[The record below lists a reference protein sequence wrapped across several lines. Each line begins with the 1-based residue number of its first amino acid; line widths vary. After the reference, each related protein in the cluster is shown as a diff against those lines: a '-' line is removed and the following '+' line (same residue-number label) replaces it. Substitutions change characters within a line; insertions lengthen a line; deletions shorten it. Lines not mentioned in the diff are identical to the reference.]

1 VIGAWAE
8 SIFSRGDLT
17 GNFCLERLFFHR
29 FYHPHMNATSQSP
42 RTSAPAP
49 ARTSRALAAEIVTR
63 LRKFHS
69 PRNVAGQR
77 RFGITPR
84 TEQLGVSMAVLRQIA
99 KTHRRD
105 QQLSLALWA
114 HEPAVHEARLLAALT
129 GDPARVTRRQMDAWA
144 RAFDSWDICDIC
156 CIHLF
161 RRAPFAFEKARQ
173 WSARN
178 SARDTFVK
186 RAGFSLMATLAV
198 HAKDEPDATFLALLP
213 IIRREAND
221 DRNFVRK
228 AVNWALRQIGKR
240 NPRLRRA
247 AIAEAKRI
255 RALDT
260 RAARWIAADALREL
274 ETT

>member
-1 VIGAWAE
+1 MSVKIQ
-8 SIFSRGDLT
+8 
-17 GNFCLERLFFHR
+17 
-29 FYHPHMNATSQSP
+29 PSQSSQSFQS
-42 RTSAPAP
+42 SA
-49 ARTSRALAAEIVTR
+49 SAAEIVAG
-63 LRKFHS
+63 LRKLYS
-69 PRNVAGQR
+69 PRDVEGQR

-84 TEQLGVSMAVLRQIA
+84 TEQLGVSIAMLRQVA
-99 KTHRRD
+99 KAHRRD
-105 QQLSLALWA
+105 QSLSLALWA
-114 HEPAVHEARLLAALT
+114 HEPAVHEARLLAALV
-129 GDPARVTRRQMDAWA
+129 GDWERVTRRQMDAWA

-156 CIHLF
+156 CMHLF

-178 SARDTFVK
+178 AARDTFVK
-186 RAGFSLMATLAV
+186 RAGFTLMATLAV

-221 DRNFVRK
+221 DRNYVRK

-240 NPRLRRA
+240 NARLRRA

-255 RALDT
+255 RLLDT

-274 ETT
+274 QGR

>member
-1 VIGAWAE
+1 MSA
-8 SIFSRGDLT
+8 GD
-17 GNFCLERLFFHR
+17 NR
-29 FYHPHMNATSQSP
+29 
-42 RTSAPAP
+42 
-49 ARTSRALAAEIVTR
+49 ARAAEIVAR
-63 LRKFHS
+63 ARKHFS
-69 PRNVAGQR
+69 QRNVDGQR

-84 TEQLGVSMAVLRQIA
+84 TEQLGVSLAVLRQIA
-99 KTHRRD
+99 KAHRRD

-114 HEPAVHEARLLAALT
+114 HTPAVHEARLLAVLT
-129 GDPARVTRRQMDAWA
+129 GDWTQVTRRQMDTWA

-161 RRAPFAFEKARQ
+161 RRAPFAFEKALQ

-178 SARDTFVK
+178 TAKDTFVK
-186 RAGFSLMATLAV
+186 RAGFTLMATLAV
-198 HAKDEPDATFLALLP
+198 HAKDEPDETFLALLP
-213 IIRREAND
+213 VIRREAND

-247 AIAEAKRI
+247 AIVEAKRI

-274 ETT
+274 DPEK

>member
-1 VIGAWAE
+1 MSVKNQ
-8 SIFSRGDLT
+8 SSR
-17 GNFCLERLFFHR
+17 
-29 FYHPHMNATSQSP
+29 S
-42 RTSAPAP
+42 SAHA
-49 ARTSRALAAEIVTR
+49 ASAALAAEIVSR
-63 LRKFHS
+63 LRKLHS
-69 PRNVAGQR
+69 PRNVEGQR

-84 TEQLGVSMAVLRQIA
+84 TEQLGVSIAVLRQVA
-99 KTHRRD
+99 RAHRRD
-105 QQLSLALWA
+105 QALSLALWA

-129 GDPARVTRRQMDAWA
+129 GDWERVTRRQMDAWA

-156 CIHLF
+156 CMHLF
-161 RRAPFAFEKARQ
+161 RRTPFAFEKARQ

-178 SARDTFVK
+178 AARDVFVK

-198 HAKDEPDATFLALLP
+198 HAKDESDATFLALLP

-221 DRNFVRK
+221 DRNYVRK

-240 NPRLRRA
+240 NARLCRA

-260 RAARWIAADALREL
+260 RAARWIAADALRKL
-274 ETT
+274 QGASRRLASL